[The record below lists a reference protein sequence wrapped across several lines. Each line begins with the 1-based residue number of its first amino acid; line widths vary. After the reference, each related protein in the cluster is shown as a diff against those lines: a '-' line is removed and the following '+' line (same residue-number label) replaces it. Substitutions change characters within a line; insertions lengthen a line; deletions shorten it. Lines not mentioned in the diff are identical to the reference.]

1 VSRRGVRTIGDVA
14 QFVTSKNAGPF
25 LLTLDIVFADE
36 ATYRTFKSVRP
47 LDRHVIAGLYGIP
60 ETDVLKI
67 IEFDPAGY
75 VAHSWSNPDLLDP
88 RLHSCHFDKENNFWV
103 ASAPSGVVQK
113 FTHDGSKLLL
123 RIGKNA
129 IYQLAAAP
137 VVVRIARSADRLR
150 RVERELRVTR
160 WLAAVGVP
168 AIRAYEEMISR
179 CWQMITRFVLA
190 QGDRL

>member
-1 VSRRGVRTIGDVA
+1 MAGILESRPDAATELSLPAILAALSEACAEVGL
-14 QFVTSKNAGPF
+14 TSDGP
-25 LLTLDIVFADE
+25 E
-36 ATYRTFKSVRP
+36 
-47 LDRHVIAGLYGIP
+47 
-60 ETDVLKI
+60 
-67 IEFDPAGY
+67 
-75 VAHSWSNPDLLDP
+75 
-88 RLHSCHFDKENNFWV
+88 
-103 ASAPSGVVQK
+103 
-113 FTHDGSKLLL
+113 LL